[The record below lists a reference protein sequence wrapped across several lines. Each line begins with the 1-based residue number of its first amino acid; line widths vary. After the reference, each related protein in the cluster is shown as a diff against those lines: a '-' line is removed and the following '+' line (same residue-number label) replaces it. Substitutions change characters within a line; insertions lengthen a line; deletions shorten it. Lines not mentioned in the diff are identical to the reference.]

1 MFMYYIIIILYQC
14 LITFYDV
21 LCVARRKLDVPAMFD
36 VFFLRVSWIG
46 HHHDHYDGGWPI
58 SNKRAAGLSTLKSL
72 PRGPVNYW
80 DHG

>member
-36 VFFLRVSWIG
+36 VFFL
-46 HHHDHYDGGWPI
+46 
-58 SNKRAAGLSTLKSL
+58 KSIL
-72 PRGPVNYW
+72 DWASSRSL
-80 DHG
+80 

>member
-1 MFMYYIIIILYQC
+1 MFMYYIIILYQC

-36 VFFLRVSWIG
+36 VFFFRVSWIG

-58 SNKRAAGLSTLKSL
+58 
-72 PRGPVNYW
+72 
-80 DHG
+80 